1 MEGGIACGQQVADG
15 DDAASDESIDAGTV
29 KFLRHVLCVED
40 DGDHGQAVQVETD
53 LIAETDRAHAHVQ
66 RDPEIHEANVDVEAV
81 LRDEEVPHDVDQ
93 EGGDRKPQKHI
104 RLAQQEESRQP
115 YDQREDHR
123 VYDVREPPD
132 AL

>member
-1 MEGGIACGQQVADG
+1 MEA
-15 DDAASDESIDAGTV
+15 
-29 KFLRHVLCVED
+29 
-40 DGDHGQAVQVETD
+40 D
-53 LIAETDRAHAHVQ
+53 LIAEADRAHAHVQ
-66 RDPEIHEANVDVEAV
+66 RDPEIHEAHVDVEAV

-104 RLAQQEESRQP
+104 RLAQPEESRQP